1 MRKKMLALALLGL
14 VMVGGCA
21 IIPGGKYNASQRWN
35 QFTQDCAKI
44 WNVVDIYFFNYDITD
59 PYVGAPFFGDPH

>member
-1 MRKKMLALALLGL
+1 MRKTIVALVFIGL
-14 VMVGGCA
+14 VTITGCRM
-21 IIPGGKYNASQRWN
+21 IPGGKYNAKQRWN
-35 QFTQDCAKI
+35 QHLQDASKV

>member
-1 MRKKMLALALLGL
+1 MRKLMLALALFGL
-14 VMVGGCA
+14 LTAGGCA
-21 IIPGGKYNASQRWN
+21 MIPGGSYNGKARWN
-35 QFTQDCAKI
+35 QFMQDTAKI